1 MRLPEHRNGAADLK
15 VGGLLAAMLLAV
27 GVFLDARQSSTQLRI
42 YAGPAASGLV
52 SQGLITAAPSD
63 AAAFQAV
70 PAPGLRS
77 VRNDAQATVAPW
89 VDSNGWRFQRGL
101 KRANY
106 EKLPAGASLLAA
118 AEAFTFGVDAIV
130 NPDAADL
137 EELGR
142 LIAFLKANSRP
153 ALPAVANIGVVDDGS
168 PEVGE
173 VLNMLTRRNL
183 LYRVVPK
190 GDRSLGVTVEIG
202 TPAFPRDALT
212 NPSDFAARVREALG
226 DDRRSVRL
234 YGTSTVIAHLTGDDT
249 RTRLHLLSYSRN
261 RHQASVRVRVLGRY
275 QPASVAAFGA
285 SAGAVLAD
293 VRQLENAATEF
304 SVPPFSTIAI
314 VDLDR
319 LR

>member
-1 MRLPEHRNGAADLK
+1 MK
-15 VGGLLAAMLLAV
+15 VALSSFAVLAALASV
-27 GVFLDARQSSTQLRI
+27 APQSPTQLRLH
-42 YAGPAASGLV
+42 AGPSASGLV
-52 SQGLITAAPSD
+52 SQGLLAAMPVD
-63 AAAFQAV
+63 AAAFQVV
-70 PAPGLRS
+70 PPPGLRS

-101 KRANY
+101 TRANY

-142 LIAFLKANSRP
+142 LLAFLKTHSRP
-153 ALPAVANIGVVDDGS
+153 AMRAIANVGVVDDGS
-168 PEVGE
+168 AEMGE

-190 GDRSLGVTVEIG
+190 GDRSLGVTVEVG

-226 DDRRSVRL
+226 DDHRSVRV
-234 YGTSTVIAHLTGDDT
+234 YGSSTVIAHLTGDDT
-249 RTRLHLLSYSRN
+249 RARLHLVSYSRN
-261 RHQASVRVRVLGRY
+261 RNQGSIRVRVLGRY
-275 QPASVAAFGA
+275 QSSTVAAFGA
-285 SAGAVLAD
+285 PVDAALAD
-293 VRQLENAATEF
+293 VRHLDDTATEF
-304 SVPPFSTIAI
+304 SVPAFNTVAI

-319 LR
+319 MR